1 VSPAVGEPFEHFNIT
16 LRELRDARGLTQEQ
30 VAEAAGTSQSHYSK
44 IELGRVSPTIRT
56 VKKLADVLGVDP
68 MELLRGVAKP

>member
-1 VSPAVGEPFEHFNIT
+1 MSPAVGDSFEDFNVT
-16 LRELRDARGLTQEQ
+16 LRVLRDARGLTQEQ

-56 VKKLADVLGVDP
+56 VKKLADVLGVDLV
-68 MELLRGVAKP
+68 ELLRGVARP

>member
-1 VSPAVGEPFEHFNIT
+1 MSPAVAEPFEHFTTT

-56 VKKLADVLGVDP
+56 VKKIADVLGVDP
-68 MELLRGVAKP
+68 IELLRGVAEP

>member
-1 VSPAVGEPFEHFNIT
+1 MSPAVGEPFEDFNVT

-56 VKKLADVLGVDP
+56 VKKLANVLGVDP
-68 MELLRGVAKP
+68 MDLLRGEANP